1 MGHFSHKGREAAK
14 TTSAIDVGQEDVG
27 RTLIG
32 PVDAC
37 FQLVFAQDV
46 VPVVLCLPRIHDA
59 GLGKISGW
67 SNAAERVIEIDS
79 RDSLVKVAGVGDR
92 IAKAISAE

>member
-1 MGHFSHKGREAAK
+1 M
-14 TTSAIDVGQEDVG
+14 
-27 RTLIG
+27 
-32 PVDAC
+32 
-37 FQLVFAQDV
+37 FAQDV

-92 IAKAISAE
+92 IAKAISAELHIQAAITDTRFIHHARREIVGFG